1 MLTRV
6 FCQVVLALLALIATP
21 ALADTPTRLA
31 PGDRVIVALPGEA
44 AFEAPVA
51 IDAEGRILLP
61 EVGEVTL
68 GGLTLPEA
76 REHLRAQLGE
86 VFLSAPQLDLRL
98 VERRLLIRVLG
109 HVETPG
115 LVDIAQGE
123 TVQVA
128 VSAAGGPRL
137 GAQLDRYQLRRG
149 DEVTEFD
156 YKRYLETGDE
166 ALLPKLRSLDTIFVP
181 ASPLLGNVAIAVD
194 SSTFESTGDS
204 GDAARAVSVFGEVVR
219 PGAYSWKDG
228 MTAMDAILRAGG
240 VTRYAGVEQIRVIA
254 DGEPLPFNLKDYLD
268 SGDPARMPEIR
279 PGAIL
284 FVPSQAEGVAG
295 SSRTVYLMGEVQK
308 PGAYELGPGAGMLD
322 ALANAGGPTRY
333 ADARNIRILRGD
345 GSVDRFD
352 LTAFSEGPGAR
363 PPAIRPGD
371 AIFLPEAAQDD
382 ANSWLSI
389 PSSRAIY
396 LMGAVARPGRYE
408 WSDEM
413 TLLDLLAQGG
423 GPTAAG
429 DAGAI
434 EISVPGAGGGFAR
447 QVFDLDAF
455 RAGGTPADLPVLA
468 AGSVVMVPE
477 LPADPADNKSR
488 YILQSPDRSIYILG
502 AVQAPGRYAFEP
514 DLSLLDVL
522 SAAGGPSPDAD
533 LRAMRHVRTGEATAK
548 AKTVDLRLFFKTGDA
563 AVLPRLAAGDAIY
576 VPSVERPFLDQAPE
590 DTVRVL
596 GAVAAPGRYIFGEE
610 MTILDLLAQAGGP
623 TESALNRKIVV
634 VNLSCCRDQA
644 RTFNLTAFARTG
656 DASLLPV
663 VRPGDTVYVP
673 DRNQTGFRRFMGSVT
688 DITQILSLAAIAGG
702 I

>member
-1 MLTRV
+1 MLIRLAL
-6 FCQVVLALLALIATP
+6 FLAFVLAGLASP
-21 ALADTPTRLA
+21 ALAEAPTRLG
-31 PGDRVIVALPGEA
+31 PGDRLIVALPGEA

-51 IDAEGRILLP
+51 IGAEGRILLP
-61 EVGEVTL
+61 EVGEVGI

-76 REHLRAQLGE
+76 RAHLRAVLGE
-86 VFLSAPQLDLRL
+86 VFLSAAQLDLRL

-128 VSAAGGPRL
+128 VAAAGGPRL
-137 GAQLDRYQLRRG
+137 GAQLDRYQHRRG
-149 DEVTEFD
+149 DAVTEFN
-156 YKRYLETGDE
+156 YKRYLETGDDG
-166 ALLPKLRSLDTIFVP
+166 LLPKLRSLDTIFIP

-194 SSTFESTGDS
+194 SSTFESAGDS

-219 PGAYSWKDG
+219 HGAYSWKDG
-228 MTAMDAILRAGG
+228 MTPMDAILRAGG
-240 VTRYAGVEQIRVIA
+240 VTRYAGVEQIRVITG
-254 DGEPLPFNLKDYLD
+254 GEPRPFNLKDYLD
-268 SGDPARMPEIR
+268 TGDPARMPAIGA
-279 PGAIL
+279 GAIL
-284 FVPSQAEGVAG
+284 FVPSEAEGVAA

-308 PGAYELGPGAGMLD
+308 PGAYELGADAGMLD
-322 ALANAGGPTRY
+322 VLANAGGPTRH
-333 ADARNIRILRGD
+333 ADARNIRILRAD
-345 GSVDRFD
+345 GAVDRFD
-352 LTAFSEGPGAR
+352 LTAFSEGPGGP

-371 AIFLPEAAQDD
+371 AIFLPEAAED
-382 ANSWLSI
+382 AATSWLSV

-408 WSDEM
+408 WSGEM

-429 DAGAI
+429 DASAI
-434 EISVPGAGGGFAR
+434 EISIPGPGGGFER
-447 QVFDLDAF
+447 LVFDLDAF
-455 RAGGTPADLPVLA
+455 RAGGLPDDLPAVA
-468 AGSVVMVPE
+468 AGSVVLVPE
-477 LPADPADNKSR
+477 LPQDPADNKSR

-514 DLSLLDVL
+514 ALSLLDVL
-522 SAAGGPSPDAD
+522 SAAGGPMPDAD
-533 LRAMRHVRTGEATAK
+533 LRAVRHVRTGEVADK
-548 AKTVDLRLFFKTGDA
+548 ARTIDLSLFFKTGDP
-563 AVLPRLAAGDAIY
+563 AVLPALAAGDALY
-576 VPSVERPFLDQAPE
+576 VPSVERPFIDQAPE

-596 GAVAAPGRYIFGEE
+596 GAVAAPGRYIFTDE

-623 TESALNRKIVV
+623 TENALNRKIVV

-644 RTFNLTAFARTG
+644 RSFNLTAFARKG
-656 DASLLPV
+656 DMSLLPV

-688 DITQILSLAAIAGG
+688 DITQILSLVAIAGG
-702 I
+702 L

>member
-1 MLTRV
+1 MLIR
-6 FCQVVLALLALIATP
+6 FCAALALLLC
-21 ALADTPTRLA
+21 ALAPARADAPTRLVA
-31 PGDRVIVALPGEA
+31 GDRLVVALPGET
-44 AFEAPVA
+44 AFETPVSL
-51 IDAEGRILLP
+51 DAEGRILLP
-61 EVGEVTL
+61 EVGEVEL
-68 GGLTLPEA
+68 AALTLPEA
-76 REHLRAQLGE
+76 RTRLRKVLGD
-86 VFLSAPQLDLRL
+86 VYLTAPQLDVRL

-128 VSAAGGPRL
+128 VAAAGGPRL

-149 DEVTEFD
+149 TEVTEFD

-166 ALLPKLRSLDTIFVP
+166 TLLPKLASLDTVFVP

-194 SSTFESTGDS
+194 SSTFENTGDS
-204 GDAARAVSVFGEVVR
+204 GDAARAISVFGEVVR

-228 MTAMDAILRAGG
+228 MTPMDAILRAGG
-240 VTRYAGVEQIRVIA
+240 VTRYAGVEQIRVITQ
-254 DGEPLPFNLKDYLD
+254 GEPLPFNLKDYLD
-268 SGDPARMPEIR
+268 TGDPARMPAIQ

-284 FVPSQAEGVAG
+284 FVPSQADGVAA

-308 PGAYELGPGAGMLD
+308 PGAYDLGPGAGLLD
-322 ALANAGGPTRY
+322 VLANAGGPTRY
-333 ADARNIRILRGD
+333 ADARNIRILRGE
-345 GSVDRFD
+345 GAVETFD
-352 LTAFSEGPGAR
+352 LSAFSEGPSA
-363 PPAIRPGD
+363 PPPEIRPGD
-371 AIFLPEAAQDD
+371 AIFLPEAVQDD

-389 PSSRAIY
+389 PTSRAIY
-396 LMGAVARPGRYE
+396 LMGAVSRPGRYE
-408 WSDEM
+408 WADEM
-413 TLLDLLAQGG
+413 TLLDLLAQAG

-429 DAGAI
+429 DAAAI
-434 EISVPGAGGGFAR
+434 EISVPGPGGGFAR
-447 QVFDLDAF
+447 SLFDLDAF
-455 RAGGTPADLPVLA
+455 RDGGDPATLPRLV

-477 LPADPADNKSR
+477 LPPDPADNKSR

-533 LRAMRHVRTGEATAK
+533 LRAVRHVRSGEATNRAR
-548 AKTVDLRLFFKTGDA
+548 TVDLSLFFKTGDP
-563 AVLPRLAAGDAIY
+563 AVLPTLAAGDALY

-596 GAVAAPGRYIFGEE
+596 GAVAAPGRYIFSDE

-656 DASLLPV
+656 DTVLLPV